1 MDESLKFVETRIL
14 GLSQN
19 FQELPKSLQG
29 SRTEPATA
37 SYFSHSTGTVE
48 RKTVLVIS
56 RKVLLIIS
64 CNVPTAQTKA
74 AEMYCH

>member
-1 MDESLKFVETRIL
+1 MDESLKFEENRIL
-14 GLSQN
+14 GLFQK

-37 SYFSHSTGTVE
+37 SYFSHSTGAVE
-48 RKTVLVIS
+48 RKTFLVIS
-56 RKVLLIIS
+56 RKVLLTIS
-64 CNVPTAQTKA
+64 FNVPTAQTKA